1 LRFSFRNRD
10 LLIRV
15 ALFAILF
22 IFSDT
27 ISAQTTAGDTLLR
40 LNADP
45 SYPWNAKPSS
55 PLFLNKPSNIT
66 TRVDYDGRNNQY
78 IIYQKIGSLDYRK
91 PVYMNADEYR
101 RYEFEQAMREYWDAS
116 LRGDA
121 SGYRSSLIPQIEVGG
136 ETFDRIF
143 GSNIINIV
151 PQGSAE
157 LIFGINISHTENPTL
172 SERLRTIPTFD
183 FQEKIQM
190 NVTGTIGDKMQLG
203 INYNTEAMFEFENR
217 TKLEYSG
224 KEDEIIRKI
233 EAGDVTLPLN
243 GTLITGSYSL
253 FGLKTELQFGKLTMT
268 TVFSQQKGESSVV
281 EVKGGSQLTDYSITA
296 DNYEANRHFF
306 LSQHFRDNF
315 DGALSNLPIVSTG
328 LNIEKI
334 EVWITNETSR
344 FEDVSNR
351 NIVAFLDLA
360 ESQENIYTTVPGFQG
375 IPGTPINPSNNS
387 NGLYEQLNTTYSG
400 VRNIDQVA
408 DAFAPLYPVFQI
420 GRDYEKIENARKLT
434 EREYTVNRQLGYISL
449 NIALNNDEVLAVAY
463 EYTFNG
469 GVFKVGEF
477 STDGIDAPDALILK
491 LIKGTT
497 LSPQIP
503 TWDLMMKNI
512 YNVGSGRIEPKNFEV
527 NILYQ
532 DDKTGNALNYLPGTP
547 LEGQVLL
554 QALGLDQ
561 LNSQLD
567 REPDGLFDFV
577 NGVTVMAERGRI
589 IFPVLEPFGRHLLKY
604 ITDPGQIEKYVF
616 TELYDSTQTVARQ
629 MAEKNKYLLSGQ
641 FTSATGSEIR
651 LNVANIPAGSVK
663 VTAGGVTLT
672 ENVDYT
678 VDYNM
683 GSVKIINTAIIES
696 QTPVQVSLESNQFF
710 GLQTKTLVGTHL
722 NYRFSERFNL
732 GGTVL
737 RLTERPYTQKVTYG
751 EDPISNT
758 IYGFDASY
766 RTESQFLTN
775 AIDWLP
781 FIETS
786 APSSVNFFGEFA
798 HLIPG
803 HSKAITSEGA
813 VYIDD
818 FEASE
823 ISLDLRAFNAW
834 SHSSVPQGQDH
845 FFPEAKLSKDI
856 TSGFNRARL
865 AWYVIDPLFLR
876 NGSTTP
882 DHIKANADLQSS
894 HLVRE
899 IYETE
904 IFPYK
909 ESASGIPTNISVLN
923 VAFYPYERGPY
934 NFDVLPGLYSA
945 GLGADGLLNSPRTR
959 WGGMMRELLTN
970 DFESANIQYIKF
982 WVMDPFVEDPL
993 HEGGDLYFNLGNI
1006 SEDILRDSRK
1016 QFENGLPTSPLVVNV
1031 DTTVWGRV
1039 PNVQAVVQAFD
1050 NNIDSR
1056 RYQDV
1061 GLDGLGNED
1070 EVSFFDSY
1078 LQAVG
1083 AVVSPEVLDMI
1094 FRDPANDDFHYFRGS
1109 DYDLLQLGIL
1119 ERYKKFNGSEGNS
1132 PTSEMSTESYPT
1144 SGSTLPDMEDIN
1156 RDNTLSETESY
1167 YQYHVSLRPED
1178 MVVGKNFIVDE
1189 LEYTA
1194 TFANGEKSPVKWYQF
1209 KIPVT
1214 DYERVVGSIRDF
1226 KSIRFLRMFMRNFDE
1241 EIIMRFARLE
1251 LVRSE
1256 WRKYNLTFFEG
1267 GERITI
1273 PEEDDGT
1280 FEISSVSIEENA
1292 GKEPVNYVLPP
1303 GFDRVIDPA
1312 NPQLRQLNEQSM
1324 VLRVRELAD
1333 GDARATYKNVTLDM
1347 RQYRRLKMEVHA
1359 EALIGQPLLNDEMT
1373 VFVRLGSDYKSNFYE
1388 YEIPLKLTPYGRYS
1402 NDDEDERA
1410 IVWPEDN
1417 KVDIDLSL
1425 LLDAKQARDAAMRVA
1440 GSSISEADIYSITV
1454 GGARISVS
1462 GSPNLSNVR
1471 VVMAGVRNPIR
1482 TRDPAN
1488 DDGAPRSAEVWINE
1502 LRLSDFREEGGWA
1515 ANAQMQA
1522 RLADLGTVNLVGQ
1535 TSTPGW
1541 GSIDKNVSQR
1551 SMEQVIQYDLSS
1563 NLELGKFFPE
1573 KAGIRIPVYM
1583 GYSENRI
1590 RPQYDP
1596 LNPDILL
1603 DESLDNAQ
1611 DKRER
1616 DSLLNLAEEYSRRRT
1631 LTVSNAGITKR
1642 GEKPH
1647 AWDPANVT
1655 VSYAFNEV
1663 YNSDPRTEV
1672 DLERTYRGGL
1682 AYDFDARPKNFSPFQ
1697 KSRLLSS
1704 PAFRLIKD
1712 FNIYLFPKHITVRTD
1727 LYRYYN
1733 EVRTRNINNPD
1744 LLIDP
1749 VFTKDF
1755 QWTRFYD
1762 IKYDITKQLKVD
1774 FTASSIARI
1783 DEPAGGAD
1791 RRRYPELFDTWRDS
1805 VMANLSDLGRTTN
1818 YYHLLNVNYNVPVNK
1833 LPLLSWVT
1841 SNARYSAR
1849 YDWLAGT
1856 IFPDSVNIK
1865 PGNTIK
1871 NSNNGQFTVQAN
1883 LTNLYGKVKF
1893 LKEIEASTQP
1903 GGKRRMSLGYE
1914 EVTHNRRGLILKA
1927 DKPRIINHNLGTR
1940 DVTVTVTDRDG
1951 APVSGKFNIVSD
1963 DRIDYIADADVS
1975 NVSVSVKGRVE
1986 KKPGVASMAGRYL
1999 VRSLMA
2005 LRNVSATYTIEQGHI
2020 LPGYLPGTAFLGQ
2033 ENYGGMS
2040 SPGWRFLAGL
2050 TDERFFDEA
2059 VINGWITSDTLLNN
2073 AASYSKREQF
2083 NIRAN
2088 VEPFPGLRLDL
2099 TADRRYSETVA
2110 SYLRADRNGN
2120 FPDSTRNTRVTGNF
2134 TISVVSWGTAFEK
2147 IPKTGDYIS
2156 PTFERFKEYTS
2167 VISQRRGNERRL
2179 EDSSYDPW
2187 FDPVTGEQIT
2197 GPYMSGYGQTSAEV
2211 LVPAFLAAYT
2221 RRDPGKITL
2230 SPFPSMMHMMP
2241 NWRINFEGLTKFEA
2255 VRKVFNSVSLSHQ
2268 YRSTY
2273 TIGSFNTSL
2282 YYDPDASGIS
2292 RIRDLQSNFIP
2303 QYEINTVTINEQF
2316 SPLINIDLGWKNSL
2330 TTRIEYRKS
2339 RTVTLNLASNQVA
2352 DIRNDEITVGAG
2364 YRFDDVAITLS
2375 SRTGQ
2380 RALKSDLNLKVDLS
2394 IRNNKTLAR
2403 KLVEAVN
2410 QPVAGQRVFTLGAT
2424 ADYVLSDRFNLQ
2436 IYADHSMND
2445 PFVANTFMTSNTNF
2459 GFSLRF
2465 TLVQ

>member
-1 LRFSFRNRD
+1 M
-10 LLIRV
+10 IRL
-15 ALFAILF
+15 ALFAILLML
-22 IFSDT
+22 SVT
-27 ISAQTTAGDTLLR
+27 LPAQTSAGDTLLK
-40 LNADP
+40 LHADP
-45 SYPWNAKPSS
+45 DYPWQARPSS
-55 PLFLNKPSNIT
+55 PLFLNDPSNIT
-66 TRVDYDGRNNQY
+66 TRVDYDGRTNQY
-78 IIYQKIGSLDYRK
+78 IIYQKIGVLDYRR

-101 RYEFEQAMREYWDAS
+101 KYEFEQAMREYWDANI
-116 LRGDA
+116 RGEA
-121 SGYRSSLIPQIEVGG
+121 SGSRTSLIPQIEVGG

-143 GSNIINIV
+143 GSNVINIV

-224 KEDEIIRKI
+224 KEDEIIKKI

-253 FGLKTELQFGKLTMT
+253 FGLKTEMQFGKLTMT

-281 EVKGGSQLTDYSITA
+281 EVKGGSQVTDYEITA
-296 DNYEANRHFF
+296 DDYEANRHFF
-306 LSQHFRDNF
+306 LSQQFRDNF
-315 DGALSNLPIVSTG
+315 DDALSSLPVVSTG

-334 EVWITNETSR
+334 EVWVTNETSR

-351 NIVAFLDLA
+351 NIVAFLDLG
-360 ESQENIYTTVPGFQG
+360 ESQANIYNPIPAFQSTPGA
-375 IPGTPINPSNNS
+375 PVNPDNGS

-408 DAFAPLYPVFQI
+408 DAFSPLYPDFQI

-434 EREYTVNRQLGYISL
+434 EREYTVNKQLGYISL
-449 NIALNNDEVLAVAY
+449 NVALNNDEVLAVAY
-463 EYTFNG
+463 EYTYNG
-469 GVFKVGEF
+469 EVFKVGEF
-477 STDGIDAPDALILK
+477 STDGVTAPDALILK

-512 YNVGSGRIEPKNFEV
+512 YNIGSGRIEANKFEV
-527 NILYQ
+527 NILYE
-532 DDKTGNALNYLPGTP
+532 DDRTGNALNYLPDTP
-547 LEGQVLL
+547 LEGKVLL

-577 NGVTVMAERGRI
+577 DGITVMAEKGRI

-604 ITDPGQIEKYVF
+604 ISDPEQISKYVF

-629 MAEKNKYLLSGQ
+629 MAEKNKYILRGQ
-641 FTSATGSEIR
+641 FTSASGSEIR
-651 LNVANIPAGSVK
+651 LNVANIPDGSVK

-683 GSVKIINTAIIES
+683 GTVKIINSAIIES
-696 QTPVQVSLESNQFF
+696 ETPVQVSLESNQFF
-710 GLQTKTLVGTHL
+710 GLQTKSLFGTHL
-722 NYRFSERFNL
+722 NYRFNDHFNL

-737 RLTERPYTQKVTYG
+737 HLTERPYTQKVTYG

-766 RTESQFLTN
+766 RAESQLLTN
-775 AIDWLP
+775 IIDWLP
-781 FIETS
+781 FLETS
-786 APSSVNFFGEFA
+786 TPSSINFFGEFA
-798 HLIPG
+798 HLVPG
-803 HSKAITSEGA
+803 HSRAITSEGA

-834 SHSSVPQGQDH
+834 SLSSVPQGQDNL
-845 FFPEAKLSKDI
+845 FPEASLSKDI
-856 TSGFNRARL
+856 RSGFNRAL
-865 AWYVIDPLFLR
+865 MAWYVIDPLFLR

-882 DHIKANADLQSS
+882 DYIRANPDLQSS
-894 HLVRE
+894 HFVRE

-923 VAFYPYERGPY
+923 VAFYPTERGPY
-934 NFDVLPGLYSA
+934 NFDVQPGSYSA
-945 GLGADGLLNSPRTR
+945 GLNSDGLLNSPRTR

-970 DFESANIQYIKF
+970 DFESANIQYLKF
-982 WVMDPFVEDPL
+982 WVMDPFVENPD

-1050 NNIDSR
+1050 NNIESR
-1056 RYQDV
+1056 QYQDV
-1061 GLDGLGNED
+1061 GLDGLGDDD

-1083 AVVSPEVLDMI
+1083 VVVSPEILDKI
-1094 FRDPANDDFHYFRGS
+1094 FEDPSNDDFHYFRGS

-1119 ERYKKFNGSEGNS
+1119 DRYKKFNGTDGNS

-1214 DYERVVGSIRDF
+1214 DYERIVGSIRDF

-1273 PEEDDGT
+1273 PEKDDGT

-1303 GFDRVIDPA
+1303 GFNRVIDPA

-1324 VLRVRELAD
+1324 VLRVRQLAD

-1347 RQYRRLKMEVHA
+1347 RQYKRLKMEVHA
-1359 EALIGQPLLNDEMT
+1359 EALIGEPLLDDEVT
-1373 VFVRLGSDYKSNFYE
+1373 VFVRLGSDYRSNFYE
-1388 YEIPLKLTPYGRYS
+1388 YEIPVKLTPYGRYN
-1402 NDDEDERA
+1402 NDVEEQRE
-1410 IVWPEDN
+1410 IVWPVDN
-1417 KVDIDLSL
+1417 KIDIDLSK
-1425 LLDAKQARDAAMRVA
+1425 LLDAKQARDAAMRLE
-1440 GSSISEADIYSITV
+1440 GSTLSESDIYSMMV
-1454 GGARISVS
+1454 DNARISVS

-1471 VVMAGVRNPIR
+1471 VVMVGVRNPIR
-1482 TRDPAN
+1482 TRDPLN
-1488 DDGAPRSAEVWINE
+1488 DDGAPKSAEVWVNE
-1502 LRLSDFREEGGWA
+1502 LRLSDFREDGGWA

-1541 GSIDKNVSQR
+1541 GSIDKNVSER

-1596 LNPDILL
+1596 LDPDILL
-1603 DESLDNAQ
+1603 SETLDNAQ
-1611 DKRER
+1611 TKAER
-1616 DSLLNLAEEYSRRRT
+1616 DSILNLSEEYSRRRT
-1631 LTVSNAGITKR
+1631 ITVSNAGVTAR

-1647 AWDPANVT
+1647 AWDPANVS

-1663 YNSDPRTEV
+1663 YNSDTKTEV
-1672 DLERTYRGGL
+1672 DVERTYRGGI
-1682 AYDFDARPKNFSPFQ
+1682 AYDFEARPKNFTPFQ
-1697 KSRLLSS
+1697 KSGFLSS
-1704 PAFRLIKD
+1704 PVFRLIKD
-1712 FNIYLFPKHITVRTD
+1712 FNFYAFPKHITVRTE

-1733 EVRTRNINNPD
+1733 EIKTRNINNPD

-1755 QWTRFYD
+1755 RWTRFYD
-1762 IKYDITKQLKVD
+1762 IKYDVTKQLKAD

-1791 RRRYPELFDTWRDS
+1791 RRRYPELFDAWRDS
-1805 VMANLSDLGRTTN
+1805 VMTNLASLGRTTN
-1818 YYHLLNVNYNVPVNK
+1818 YYHLLNVNYNLPVNK

-1849 YDWLAGT
+1849 YDWIAGAV
-1856 IFPDSVNIK
+1856 FPDSMNIN

-1871 NSNNGQFTVQAN
+1871 NSSNGQFTLQAN
-1883 LTNLYGKVKF
+1883 MTNLYGKVKF
-1893 LKEIEASTQP
+1893 LKEIEANTQP
-1903 GGKRRMSLGYE
+1903 GAKRRMSLGYE
-1914 EVTHNRRGLILKA
+1914 EVTHTRRGLIFKA
-1927 DKPRIINHNLGTR
+1927 GRPRIINHNLKTR
-1940 DVTVTVTDRDG
+1940 DITVTVTTVDG
-1951 APVSGKFNIVSD
+1951 APVSGNFNIVSD
-1963 DRIDYIADADVS
+1963 NRIDYTADADVT
-1975 NVSVSVKGRVE
+1975 NAIVVIKGRVE
-1986 KKPGVASMAGRYL
+1986 KKPGLASVAGRYL
-1999 VRSLMA
+1999 VRGLMA

-2020 LPGYLPGTAFLGQ
+2020 LPGYLPGSTFAGQ
-2033 ENYGGMS
+2033 QNYQGMP
-2040 SPGWRFLAGL
+2040 SPGLRFLAGL
-2050 TDERFFDEA
+2050 TDERFFDDA
-2059 VINGWITSDTLLNN
+2059 VNNGWITTDTLLNN
-2073 AASYSKREQF
+2073 AATYSKREQL
-2083 NIRAN
+2083 NMRAN
-2088 VEPFPGLRLDL
+2088 IEPFPGLRIDI
-2099 TADRRYSETVA
+2099 TADRRYSETIS

-2120 FPDSTRNTRVTGNF
+2120 FPDSTRNTRLTGTF
-2134 TISVVSWGTAFEK
+2134 SISVVSWGTAFEK
-2147 IPKTGDYIS
+2147 IPKSGDYLS
-2156 PTFERFKEYTS
+2156 PTFEKFKEYTAI
-2167 VISQRRGNERRL
+2167 ISQRKGSERSL
-2179 EDSSYDPW
+2179 VDGSYDPHW
-2187 FDPVTGEQIT
+2187 DPVTGEQVT
-2197 GPYMSGYGQTSAEV
+2197 GSYTSGYGMTSGEV

-2221 RRDPGKITL
+2221 KRDPQKISL
-2230 SPFPSMMHMMP
+2230 SPFPSIMHMMP

-2255 VRKVFNSVSLSHQ
+2255 VRKIFNSVSLSHQ

-2282 YYDPDASGIS
+2282 YYNPDEDGIS
-2292 RIRDLQSNFIP
+2292 RLRDLKSNFIP

-2316 SPLINIDLGWKNSL
+2316 SPFINIDLGWKNSL
-2330 TTRIEYRKS
+2330 TTRFEYRKS

-2352 DIRNDEITVGAG
+2352 DIRNDEITIGAG
-2364 YRFDDVAITLS
+2364 YRFDDVAITLR

-2380 RALKSDLNLKVDLS
+2380 RALESDLNIKVDLS
-2394 IRNNKTLAR
+2394 IRDNKTIAR
-2403 KLVEAVN
+2403 KLVEEVN
-2410 QPVAGQRVFTLGAT
+2410 QPVAGQRVFTVGAT

-2445 PFVANTFMTSNTNF
+2445 PFVANTFLTSNTNF

>member
-1 LRFSFRNRD
+1 MGLFTA
-10 LLIRV
+10 LTLITM
-15 ALFAILF
+15 ALG
-22 IFSDT
+22 
-27 ISAQTTAGDTLLR
+27 AQTSTGDTLLK
-40 LNADP
+40 LNPDP
-45 SYPWNAKPSS
+45 SFPWDARRSS
-55 PLFLNKPSNIT
+55 PLFLNNPSNLST
-66 TRVDYDGRNNQY
+66 KVEYDGRNNQY
-78 IIYQKIGSLDYRK
+78 IIYQKVGELDYRR
-91 PVYMNADEYR
+91 PVYMNPDEYR
-101 RYEFEQAMREYWDAS
+101 RYEFDQAMREYWDAS

-121 SGYRSSLIPQIEVGG
+121 SGFRSSLIPQIEVGG

-143 GSNIINIV
+143 GSNVINIV

-172 SERLRTIPTFD
+172 SENLRTITTFD

-224 KEDEIIRKI
+224 KEDEIIKKI

-243 GTLITGSYSL
+243 GTLINGSYSL
-253 FGLKTELQFGKLTMT
+253 FGLKAELQFGKLTMT

-281 EVKGGSQLTDYSITA
+281 EVKGGSQITDYEITV
-296 DNYEANRHFF
+296 DKYEANRHFF
-306 LSQHFRDNF
+306 VAQQFKDSF
-315 DGALSNLPIVSTG
+315 DGSLANLPIVSTG

-360 ESQENIYTTVPGFQG
+360 ENQENIYNSIPSFQSTPGAPF
-375 IPGTPINPSNNS
+375 NPANSS
-387 NGLYEQLNTTYSG
+387 NGLYSEMNTTYSG
-400 VRNIDQVA
+400 VRNINQVA
-408 DAFAPLYPVFQI
+408 DVLAPLYPDFQI

-449 NIALNNDEVLAVAY
+449 NVALNNDEVLAVAY
-463 EYTFNG
+463 EYTLNG
-469 GVFKVGEF
+469 QVFKVGEF
-477 STDGIDAPDALILK
+477 STDGISAPDALILK
-491 LIKGTT
+491 LIKGTN

-503 TWDLMMKNI
+503 TWELMMKNI
-512 YNVGSGRIEPKNFEV
+512 YNLGSGRIDAKNFEV
-527 NILYQ
+527 NILYE
-532 DDKTGNALNYLPGTP
+532 DDKTGNSVNYLPGTP
-547 LEGQVLL
+547 LQDQVLL

-567 REPDGLFDFV
+567 RVPDGLFDFV
-577 NGVTVMAERGRI
+577 DGITVMAEKGRI

-604 ITDPGQIEKYVF
+604 ITDPEQIRKYVF

-641 FTSATGSEIR
+641 FTSASGSEIR
-651 LNVANIPAGSVK
+651 LNVANIPDGSVK

-683 GSVKIINTAIIES
+683 GSVKIINTALIES

-710 GLQTKTLVGTHL
+710 GLQTKSLIGTHL
-722 NYRFSERFNL
+722 NYRFSDKFNL

-737 RLTERPYTQKVTYG
+737 RLTERPYTQKVSYG

-758 IYGFDASY
+758 IWGLDASY
-766 RTESQFLTN
+766 RADSKFLTN

-781 FIETS
+781 LIETN

-798 HLIPG
+798 YLAPG

-834 SHSSVPQGQDH
+834 SLASVPQGQDQL
-845 FFPEAKLSKDI
+845 FPEAKLSKDI

-882 DHIKANADLQSS
+882 DHIKADPDLQSS
-894 HLVRE
+894 HYVRE
-899 IYETE
+899 VYETE

-923 VAFYPYERGPY
+923 VAFYPTERGPY
-934 NFDVLPGLYSA
+934 NFNVVPDGYSA
-945 GLGADGLLNSPRTR
+945 GIGADGLLNSPRTR

-982 WVMDPFVEDPL
+982 WVMDPYAESPG

-1039 PNVQAVVQAFD
+1039 PTVQAVVQAFD
-1050 NNIDSR
+1050 NNIESR

-1061 GLDGLGNED
+1061 GLDGLSNED
-1070 EVSFFDSY
+1070 ELAFFDSF
-1078 LQAVG
+1078 LQSVG
-1083 AVVSPEVLDMI
+1083 VVVSPEVLDSIMM
-1094 FRDPANDDFHYFRGS
+1094 DPSNDDFHYFRGS
-1109 DYDLLQLGIL
+1109 DFDLYELGIL
-1119 ERYKKFNGSEGNS
+1119 ERYKYFNGTDGNS

-1144 SGSTLPDMEDIN
+1144 SGTTLPDMEDIN

-1167 YQYHVSLRPED
+1167 YQYHVSLRRED
-1178 MVVGKNFIVDE
+1178 MIVGRNFIVDE
-1189 LEYTA
+1189 VEYTA

-1214 DYERVVGSIRDF
+1214 DYEKVVGSIRDF
-1226 KSIRFLRMFMRNFDE
+1226 KSIRFFRMHMRNFDE
-1241 EIIMRFARLE
+1241 EVVLRFARLE

-1256 WRKYNLTFFEG
+1256 WRKYNIAFFEG

-1359 EALIGQPLLNDEMT
+1359 EALIGQPLLDEEVT
-1373 VFVRLGSDYKSNFYE
+1373 VFVRLGSDYKGNFYE
-1388 YEIPLKLTPYGRYS
+1388 YEIPLKLTPYGRYN
-1402 NDDEDERA
+1402 NDLEEDREV
-1410 IVWPEDN
+1410 VWPEEN
-1417 KVDIDLSL
+1417 KLDIDLSQ
-1425 LLDAKQARDAAMRVA
+1425 LLDAKQARDAAMREP
-1440 GSSISEADIYSITV
+1440 GSTLSEADIYSIYV
-1454 GGARISVS
+1454 DNARISVS
-1462 GSPNLSNVR
+1462 GNPNLSNVR

-1482 TRDPAN
+1482 TRNPQG
-1488 DDGAPRSAEVWINE
+1488 DDGAPKSAEVWINE

-1522 RLADLGTVNLVGQ
+1522 RLADLGTLNLVGQ

-1541 GSIDKNVSQR
+1541 GSIDKKVNER
-1551 SMEQVIQYDLSS
+1551 SMEQLIQYDISS
-1563 NLELGKFFPE
+1563 NLELGKLFPE
-1573 KAGIRIPVYM
+1573 KAGMRIPVYL

-1596 LNPDILL
+1596 LNPDIELG
-1603 DESLDNAQ
+1603 ESIANAQ
-1611 DKRER
+1611 SVAER
-1616 DSLLNLAEEYSRRRT
+1616 DSIINLAEQYTRRRT
-1631 LTVSNAGITKR
+1631 LTVSNAGTTKR
-1642 GEKPH
+1642 GEKPQP
-1647 AWDPANVT
+1647 WDPANLSVN
-1655 VSYAFNEV
+1655 YAFNEL
-1663 YNSDPRTEV
+1663 YNTATKTEIDV
-1672 DLERTYRGGL
+1672 EKTYRGGI
-1682 AYDFDARPKNFSPFQ
+1682 AYDFDATPKNYTPFQ
-1697 KSRLLSS
+1697 KAAVLNSS
-1704 PAFRLIKD
+1704 AFRLIKD
-1712 FNIYLFPKHITVRTD
+1712 FNIYLFPKHITLRTD

-1733 EVRTRNINNPD
+1733 EVKTRNINSPG
-1744 LLIDP
+1744 LIIEP
-1749 VFTKDF
+1749 FFTKDF
-1755 QWTRFYD
+1755 LWTRFYD
-1762 IKYDITKQLKVD
+1762 IKYDITKQLKFD
-1774 FTASSIARI
+1774 FTASTIARI
-1783 DEPAGGAD
+1783 DEPAGGVD
-1791 RRRYPELFDTWRDS
+1791 RDRYSDIYDDWRDS
-1805 VMANLSDLGRTTN
+1805 VMTSLSEFGRTTN
-1818 YYHLLNVNYNVPVNK
+1818 YYHLLNLNYNIPVNK

-1856 IFPDSVNIK
+1856 VFADSLNII

-1871 NSNNGQFTVQAN
+1871 NSSNTQLTVQAN
-1883 LTNLYGKVKF
+1883 LTNLYSKVKF

-1903 GGKRRMSLGYE
+1903 GAKRRMSLGYE
-1914 EVTHNRRGLILKA
+1914 EVTHSRRGIPLRAGKA
-1927 DKPRIINHNLGTR
+1927 RIINHNLKTK
-1940 DVTVTVTDRDG
+1940 DVTVTVTAPDG
-1951 APVSGKFNIVSD
+1951 TVVTGKYDVVSD
-1963 DRIDYIADADVS
+1963 MRIDYIADADVTNAS
-1975 NVSVSVKGRVE
+1975 IDIRGRVE
-1986 KKPGVASMAGRYL
+1986 KKPGMANVAGRYL
-1999 VRSLMA
+1999 IRALMA
-2005 LRNVSATYTIEQGHI
+2005 LRNVSGTYTLEQGHI
-2020 LPGYLPGTAFLGQ
+2020 MPGYLPGTSFLGQ
-2033 ENYGGMS
+2033 ESYQGMS
-2040 SPGWRFLAGL
+2040 APGWRFLIGL
-2050 TDERFFDEA
+2050 TDEGFFDDA
-2059 VINGWITSDTLLNN
+2059 VMNGWITTDSLLNN
-2073 AASYSKREQF
+2073 AAAYSQREMI
-2083 NIRAN
+2083 NLRAN
-2088 VEPFPGLRLDL
+2088 IEPFPGLRIDL
-2099 TADRRYSETVA
+2099 TADRRYSETIS
-2110 SYLRADRNGN
+2110 SYLRADYNGN
-2120 FPDSTRNTRVTGNF
+2120 FPDSTRNTRTTGSF

-2147 IPKTGDYIS
+2147 IPKSGDYVS
-2156 PTFERFKEYTS
+2156 QTFEQFRDNT
-2167 VISQRRGNERRL
+2167 VIISQRRGNERSQIDDTY
-2179 EDSSYDPW
+2179 EPDI
-2187 FDPVTGEQIT
+2187 DPVTGEQIT
-2197 GPYMSGYGQTSAEV
+2197 GPYTSGYGITSSDV
-2211 LVPAFLAAYT
+2211 LVPSFLAAYT
-2221 RRDPGKITL
+2221 KRDAEKISL
-2230 SPFPSMMHMMP
+2230 DPFPSALHMMP
-2241 NWRINFEGLTKFEA
+2241 NWRINFEGLTKYEA

-2282 YYDPDASGIS
+2282 YYDPDESGIS
-2292 RIRDLQSNFIP
+2292 RIRDLNSNFIP
-2303 QYEINTVTINEQF
+2303 LNEINAVTINEQF
-2316 SPLINIDLGWKNSL
+2316 APFINIDLGWKNSL
-2330 TTRIEYRKS
+2330 STRFEYRKS
-2339 RTVTLNLASNQVA
+2339 RTVTLNLTSNQVA
-2352 DIRNDEITVGAG
+2352 DIRNEEITIGAG
-2364 YRFDDVAITLS
+2364 YRFDDVAIILR

-2380 RALKSDLNLKVDLS
+2380 RALESDLNLKLDFS
-2394 IRNNKTLAR
+2394 IRDNKTLAR
-2403 KLVEAVN
+2403 KLIEEVN
-2410 QPVAGQRVFTLGAT
+2410 QPVAGQRVFTIGAT
-2424 ADYVLSDRFNLQ
+2424 ADYLLSDRFNLQ
-2436 IYADHSMND
+2436 IYVDHSTND
-2445 PFVANTFMTSNTNF
+2445 PFVANTFLNSNTNF

>member
-1 LRFSFRNRD
+1 LQFSFLNRGLTD
-10 LLIRV
+10 RIGLFIVLSFISV
-15 ALFAILF
+15 ALYP
-22 IFSDT
+22 
-27 ISAQTTAGDTLLR
+27 QTTPADSVLKLHP
-40 LNADP
+40 DP
-45 SYPWNAKPSS
+45 SFPWEAKKSS
-55 PLFLNKPSNIT
+55 PLFLYNPSTIT
-66 TRVDYDGRNNQY
+66 TRVDYDGKNNQY
-78 IIYQKIGSLDYRK
+78 IIYQKAGTLDYRR
-91 PVYMNADEYR
+91 PIYMSPEEYR
-101 RYEFEQAMREYWDAS
+101 KYEFNQAMREYWDAN

-121 SGYRSSLIPQIEVGG
+121 TGFRSSLIPQIEVGG
-136 ETFDRIF
+136 ETFDKIF
-143 GSNIINIV
+143 GSNVINIV

-224 KEDEIIRKI
+224 KEDEIIKKI

-281 EVKGGSQLTDYSITA
+281 EVKGGAQLTDYEISA
-296 DNYEANRHFF
+296 DQYEANRHFF
-306 LSQHFRDNF
+306 LSQHFKDIF
-315 DGALSNLPIVSTG
+315 DQSLENLPVVSTG

-334 EVWITNETSR
+334 EVWVTNKTSR

-360 ESQENIYTTVPGFQG
+360 ENQANIYNNIPAFQG
-375 IPGTPINPSNNS
+375 LPGAPVNPANSS
-387 NGLYEQLNTTYSG
+387 NGLYDQMTTTYSM
-400 VRNIDQVA
+400 VRNIDQVT
-408 DAFAPLYPVFQI
+408 DAFNDLYPDFQI
-420 GRDYEKIENARKLT
+420 GRDYEKIENARMLT

-449 NIALNNDEVLAVAY
+449 NVALNNDEVLAVAY
-463 EYTFNG
+463 EYTYNG
-469 GVFKVGEF
+469 QVFKVGEF
-477 STDGIDAPDALILK
+477 STDGVTAPDALILK

-497 LSPQIP
+497 LSPRIP

-512 YNVGSGRIEPKNFEV
+512 YNIGSGRIEAKNFEV

-547 LEGQVLL
+547 LAGQVLL

-567 REPDGLFDFV
+567 RQPDGLFDFV
-577 NGVTVMAERGRI
+577 DGITVMAEKGRI
-589 IFPVLEPFGRHLLKY
+589 IFPVREPFGRHLLKY
-604 ITDPGQIEKYVF
+604 ITDPEQIRKYVF

-629 MAEKNKYLLSGQ
+629 MAEKDKYILSGQ
-641 FTSATGSEIR
+641 FASATGSEIK
-651 LNVANIPAGSVK
+651 LNVANIPQGSVK

-678 VDYNM
+678 VDYNL
-683 GSVKIINTAIIES
+683 GSVKIINSAIIES
-696 QTPVQVSLESNQFF
+696 ETPVQVSLESNQFF
-710 GLQTKTLVGTHL
+710 GLQTKTLLGTHL
-722 NYRFSERFNL
+722 NYRFSDRFNL

-737 RLTERPYTQKVTYG
+737 RLAERPYTQKVTYG
-751 EDPISNT
+751 DDPISNT

-766 RTESQFLTN
+766 RADSRFLTN

-781 FIETS
+781 LIETN
-786 APSSVNFFGEFA
+786 APSSINFFGEFA

-803 HSKAITSEGA
+803 HSRAITTEGA

-834 SHSSVPQGQDH
+834 SLASVPQGQDNL
-845 FFPEAKLSKDI
+845 FPEARLNNDLR
-856 TSGFNRARL
+856 SGFNRAKL

-882 DHIKANADLQSS
+882 DYIRANPDLQSS
-894 HLVRE
+894 HFVRE
-899 IYETE
+899 IYENE
-904 IFPYK
+904 IFPFK
-909 ESASGIPTNISVLN
+909 ESPSGIPTNISVLN
-923 VAFYPYERGPY
+923 VAFYPSERGPY
-934 NFDVLPGLYSA
+934 NYDIAPGAYSA
-945 GLGADGLLNSPRTR
+945 GLSPDGLLNSPRMR

-970 DFESANIQYIKF
+970 DFESANIQYLKF
-982 WVMDPFVEDPL
+982 WLMDPFVENAQ
-993 HEGGDLYFNLGNI
+993 HEGGDLYFDLGNI

-1039 PNVQAVVQAFD
+1039 PTVQAVVHAFD
-1050 NNIDSR
+1050 NNIESR

-1070 EVSFFDSY
+1070 ERAFFDSY

-1083 AVVSPEVLDMI
+1083 AVVSPEVLDKI
-1094 FRDPANDDFHYFRGS
+1094 FADPSGDDFHYFRGS
-1109 DYDLLQLGIL
+1109 DYDLLKLGIL
-1119 ERYKKFNGSEGNS
+1119 ERYKNFNGTDGNS
-1132 PTSEMSTESYPT
+1132 PTSEMSSETYPT

-1178 MVVGKNFIVDE
+1178 MAVGKNFIVDE
-1189 LEYTA
+1189 IEYTA

-1209 KIPVT
+1209 KIPIT
-1214 DYERVVGSIRDF
+1214 DYERIVGTIRDF

-1241 EIIMRFARLE
+1241 QVIMRFARLE

-1303 GFDRVIDPA
+1303 GFTRVIDPA

-1324 VLRVRELAD
+1324 VLRVRDLAD

-1359 EALIGQPLLNDEMT
+1359 EALIGQPLQDDEVT
-1373 VFVRLGSDYKSNFYE
+1373 VFIRLGSDYKNNFYE
-1388 YEIPLKLTPYGRYS
+1388 YEIPVKLTPYGRYS
-1402 NDDEDERA
+1402 NDSEEQRA
-1410 IVWPEDN
+1410 IVWPEAN
-1417 KVDIDLSL
+1417 RIDIDLSQ
-1425 LLDAKQARDAAMRVA
+1425 LLDAKQERDAAMRAA
-1440 GSSISEADIYSITV
+1440 GSTLSEADIYSKYV
-1454 GGARISVS
+1454 NNARISVS
-1462 GSPNLSNVR
+1462 GNPNLSNVR
-1471 VVMAGVRNPIR
+1471 VVMAGVRNPIK
-1482 TRDPAN
+1482 TRNPQS
-1488 DDGAPRSAEVWINE
+1488 DDGAPKSAEIWINE
-1502 LRLSDFREEGGWA
+1502 LRLADFREEGGWA

-1522 RLADLGTVNLVGQ
+1522 RLADLGTLNLVGH

-1541 GSIDKNVSQR
+1541 GSIDKNVNQR
-1551 SMEQVIQYDLSS
+1551 SKEQVIQYDLSS
-1563 NLELGKFFPE
+1563 NLELGKIFPE
-1573 KAGIRIPVYM
+1573 KAGVRIPVYM

-1596 LNPDILL
+1596 LDPDILL
-1603 DESLDNAQ
+1603 SESLSNAAS
-1611 DKRER
+1611 KAER
-1616 DSLLNLAEEYSRRRT
+1616 DSILNLAEEYSRRRT
-1631 LTVSNAGITKR
+1631 LTVSNAGVTRR

-1647 AWDPANVT
+1647 AWDPANVS

-1663 YNSDPRTEV
+1663 YNTSTKTEIDV
-1672 DLERTYRGGL
+1672 EKTYRGGIS
-1682 AYDFDARPKNFSPFQ
+1682 YDFEARPKNFTPLQ
-1697 KSRLLSS
+1697 KVNALNS
-1704 PAFRLIKD
+1704 PAFRLLKD
-1712 FNIYLFPKHITVRTD
+1712 FNLYLFPKHLTLRTD
-1727 LYRYYN
+1727 IYRYYN
-1733 EVRTRNINNPD
+1733 EIKTRNISNPN
-1744 LLIDP
+1744 LLITP

-1755 QWTRFYD
+1755 QWTWFFD
-1762 IKYDITKQLKVD
+1762 MKYDVTKQMKFD

-1783 DEPAGGAD
+1783 DEPAGGVD
-1791 RRRYPELFDTWRDS
+1791 RRRYPGLYDAWRDS
-1805 VMANLSDLGRTTN
+1805 IMTNIASMGRTTN
-1818 YYHLLNVNYNVPVNK
+1818 YYHLLNLNYNIPVNK
-1833 LPLLSWVT
+1833 LPLMSWVT

-1856 IFPDSVNIK
+1856 IFPDSLHLN

-1871 NSNNGQFTVQAN
+1871 NSSNGQFTVQAN
-1883 LTNLYGKVKF
+1883 FTNLYSKIKF
-1893 LKEIEASTQP
+1893 LKEIESSTQP
-1903 GGKRRMSLGYE
+1903 GARKRMSLGYE
-1914 EVTHNRRGLILKA
+1914 EVTHTRKGLNFKA
-1927 DKPRIINHNLGTR
+1927 GKARIINHNLKSK
-1940 DVTVTVTDRDG
+1940 DVTVTVTGPDG
-1951 APVSGKFNIVSD
+1951 TPVNGKFDVVSD
-1963 DRIDYIADADVS
+1963 MRIDYTADTDVT
-1975 NVSVSVKGRVE
+1975 NASVVIKGKIE
-1986 KKPGVASMAGRYL
+1986 KKPSMASVAGRYL
-1999 VRSLMA
+1999 VRGLMA
-2005 LRNVSATYTIEQGHI
+2005 LRNVSATYTIDQGHV
-2020 LPGYLPGTAFLGQ
+2020 LPGYLPGTTFLGWQ
-2033 ENYGGMS
+2033 NYNGLS
-2040 SPGWRFLAGL
+2040 SPGWRFLSGL
-2050 TDERFFDEA
+2050 TDERFFNDA
-2059 VINGWITSDTLLNN
+2059 VTNGWITTDTVLNI
-2073 AASYSKREQF
+2073 AAAYSKREQF
-2083 NIRAN
+2083 NLRAN
-2088 VEPFPGLRLDL
+2088 VEPFPGLRIDV
-2099 TADRRYSETVA
+2099 TADRRYSETVS

-2120 FPDSTRNTRVTGNF
+2120 FPDSTRNMRTTGSF

-2147 IPKTGDYIS
+2147 IPRTGDYVS
-2156 PTFERFKEYTS
+2156 ATFNRFREYTA
-2167 VISQRRGNERRL
+2167 VISQRRARERSL
-2179 EDSSYDPW
+2179 ADPSYDPH
-2187 FDPVTGEQIT
+2187 FDPVTGEQVT
-2197 GPYMSGYGQTSAEV
+2197 GAYASGYGMTSSEV
-2211 LVPAFLAAYT
+2211 MVPAFLAAYT
-2221 RRDPGKITL
+2221 RRNPDRISL
-2230 SPFPSMMHMMP
+2230 SAFPSMMQMMP

-2255 VRKVFNSVSLSHQ
+2255 VRKIFNSVSLSHQ

-2282 YYDPDASGIS
+2282 IFDPDETGIS
-2292 RIRDLQSNFIP
+2292 RIRDLKSNFIP
-2303 QYEINTVTINEQF
+2303 MYEINTVAINEQF

-2339 RTVTLNLASNQVA
+2339 RTVTLNLTSNQIA
-2352 DIRNDEITVGAG
+2352 DIRNDEITIGAG
-2364 YRFDDVAITLS
+2364 YRFDNVTITLK
-2375 SRTGQ
+2375 SRSGQ
-2380 RALKSDLNLKVDLS
+2380 RALKSDLNLRLDLS
-2394 IRNNKTLAR
+2394 IRDNKTLAR
-2403 KLVEAVN
+2403 KLVEEVN
-2410 QPVAGQRVFTLGAT
+2410 QPVAGQKVFTLGAT

-2436 IYADHSMND
+2436 IYADHMLND
-2445 PFVANTFMTSNTNF
+2445 PFVANTFLTSNTNF